1 MWEKSGLLYPNLKV
15 YLSQEIPIS
24 LKKSLRV
31 IERHCIILCML
42 LLENHFCGIGK
53 TRGLDDCAKNADKT
67 ISLRT
72 QKESQITF
80 FKCRTETFDER
91 FIGLEQT
98 RHTRQN
104 FG

>member
-1 MWEKSGLLYPNLKV
+1 MYAFAGELF
-15 YLSQEIPIS
+15 
-24 LKKSLRV
+24 LRYR
-31 IERHCIILCML
+31 E
-42 LLENHFCGIGK
+42 

-80 FKCRTETFDER
+80 DER